1 MRSRITNHE
10 SRIAN
15 HKSRITTIALTLIL
29 AFPAVT
35 RAAQPDASPRL
46 SLLDVPFLSQ
56 PEALC
61 GGAAAAMV
69 LRYWGERGI
78 NPEDFAALIDRRAG
92 GIRTDA
98 LTRALVER
106 GWEAIG
112 VAGAPELVRRQ
123 LGLGRPVIALIEDR
137 PKTFHYVVIVGWD
150 ARAVVLHD
158 PARAPY
164 QVVTAD
170 QFERR
175 WLPAHR
181 WMLVLARVAGA
192 EPAATPQPSPRLAA
206 PSPCDALVAEGIR
219 LAQANNLPAAERALA
234 EAAHSCPGPA
244 PVRELAG
251 VRLLQRRWSEVRDL
265 ASQAVAQD
273 PTDRHAWQLLGTSR
287 FIEHD
292 ERGAL
297 EAFNRADEPVVDLL
311 AIDGLVRTRHRVAER
326 LLGIV
331 PGEVLTTETLARA
344 ERRLDELPSAFATR
358 VRYALAGRARAEV
371 RATVAERPAVPRGAL
386 AFAAIGLEAAASQ
399 QVRASVSSLTGGGE
413 RITAAW
419 RFWPHR
425 PRYAITI
432 AAPAPWRGVWEAE
445 GFMERQPFTS
455 QAAAA
460 DRAGARLG
468 VGDWATGSFHWNA
481 RTGVD
486 RWRSDRAFFVTGAGL
501 RWQPRSALR
510 VDATL
515 DGWAGRRGFA
525 VGRISP
531 SWRSSQD
538 TAGTVL
544 AIAGTMD
551 AVSAL
556 TPLDLWPAGDTGH
569 ARNTWLRAHP
579 VLDDGALRVERLGR
593 RAGGLSIEL
602 QRWRGAG
609 PVRIA
614 TAAFTDVLRTAG
626 RLKGES
632 LTDADVGI
640 GLRILLPAGAGLL
653 RADVAHGLRDGANAV
668 SLAWNSSR

>member
-1 MRSRITNHE
+1 VR
-10 SRIAN
+10 
-15 HKSRITTIALTLIL
+15 KSRITAHKSQITTVVLSLVV

-35 RAAQPDASPRL
+35 RSAQLDASPRL

-78 NPEDFAALIDRRAG
+78 NPEDFAALIDRSAG

-106 GWEAIG
+106 GWEAVA
-112 VAGAPELVRRQ
+112 VAGAADLVRRQ
-123 LGLGRPVIALIEDR
+123 LALGRPVIALIEDR
-137 PKTFHYVVIVGWD
+137 PKTFHYVVIIGWD

-164 QVVTAD
+164 QVMTAD

-175 WLPAHR
+175 WRPASR
-181 WMLVLARVAGA
+181 WTLVLTRAAGA
-192 EPAATPQPSPRLAA
+192 EPPPSTAPTATSPGLAA
-206 PSPCDALVAEGIR
+206 PSTCDALVAEGIR
-219 LAQANNLPAAERALA
+219 LAQANDLPAAERMLA

-251 VRLLQRRWSEVRDL
+251 VRLLQRRWSEVREL
-265 ASQAVAQD
+265 ASQAIAQD

-287 FIEHD
+287 FIERD

-297 EAFNRADEPVVDLL
+297 DALNRADEPVVDLL

-326 LLGIV
+326 LLGIT
-331 PGEVLTTETLARA
+331 PGEVLTTATLQRA
-344 ERRLDELPSAFATR
+344 ERRLGELPSAFATR
-358 VRYALAGRARAEV
+358 VRYALVGRARAEV
-371 RATVAERPAVPRGAL
+371 RATVAERPTVPHGAL
-386 AFAAIGLEAAASQ
+386 AFAAIGLEAAVSQ

-413 RITAAW
+413 RVTAAW

-432 AAPAPWRGVWEAE
+432 AAPAPWGGVWEAE

-455 QAAAA
+455 EAAPA
-460 DRAGARLG
+460 DRTGARL
-468 VGDWATGSFHWNA
+468 VIGDWATGRFYWNA

-486 RWRSDRAFFVTGAGL
+486 RWRNDHASLVTGAGV
-501 RWQPRSALR
+501 RWHPRNALR
-510 VDATL
+510 VEATL
-515 DGWAGRRGFA
+515 DGWAGPRGFA
-525 VGRISP
+525 VGHISP

-538 TAGTVL
+538 NAGTVL
-544 AIAGTMD
+544 GITGTID
-551 AVSAL
+551 VVSAL
-556 TPLDLWPAGDTGH
+556 TPLDMWAAGDTGH
-569 ARNTWLRAHP
+569 ARTTSLRAHP
-579 VLDDGALRVERLGR
+579 VLHDGALRVERLGR
-593 RAGGLSIEL
+593 RAGGFSIEL
-602 QRWRGAG
+602 ERWRGAG

-614 TAAFTDVLRTAG
+614 TAAFTDVLRTTR

-632 LTDADVGI
+632 LTDVDMGV
-640 GLRILLPAGAGLL
+640 GLRISLPSGAGVL
-653 RADVAHGLRDGANAV
+653 RADVAHGLRDGANAI
-668 SLAWNSSR
+668 SLAWNSAR